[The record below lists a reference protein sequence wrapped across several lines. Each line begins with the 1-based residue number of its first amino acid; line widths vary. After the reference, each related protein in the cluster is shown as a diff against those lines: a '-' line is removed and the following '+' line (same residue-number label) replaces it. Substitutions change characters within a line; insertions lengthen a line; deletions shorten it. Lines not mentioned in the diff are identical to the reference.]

1 MIPEEQEALRK
12 KEERRD
18 RLHKNYLRR
27 KANGKQK
34 QYDDKIKVAKKA
46 EIEARKAALRVE
58 DMAKGVFVSAS
69 VLPKTEP
76 QKLVP
81 ATMASATV
89 KHTPCLFVKSS
100 SNHEATLKTFLYHF
114 HPPFMTIA
122 HFLASVYSILFI

>member
-89 KHTPCLFVKSS
+89 NHKSIRHACS
-100 SNHEATLKTFLYHF
+100 
-114 HPPFMTIA
+114 
-122 HFLASVYSILFI
+122 